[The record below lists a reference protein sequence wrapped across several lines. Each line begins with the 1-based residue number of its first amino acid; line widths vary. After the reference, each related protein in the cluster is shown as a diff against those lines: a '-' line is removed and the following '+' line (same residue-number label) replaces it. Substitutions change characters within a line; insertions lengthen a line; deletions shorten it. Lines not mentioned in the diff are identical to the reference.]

1 MSFRI
6 YLQIHVSQM
15 VIKFDCYFTT
25 FNLLQIGLKVID
37 MDKNDLKCV
46 LCGNELTF
54 KYKSME
60 EWKISG
66 YICGICYDKKLSEF
80 YISPDRKDVVKR

>member
-1 MSFRI
+1 
-6 YLQIHVSQM
+6 M
-15 VIKFDCYFTT
+15 VII
-25 FNLLQIGLKVID
+25 FNDYLIIITQLLFYSRLGLIV
-37 MDKNDLKCV
+37 MDKNDLECV
-46 LCGNELTF
+46 LCGNKLTF

-66 YICGICYDKKLSEF
+66 YICGICYDKKLTEF

>member
-1 MSFRI
+1 MLAKWSSYLIVISQLLI
-6 YLQIHVSQM
+6 YSRLDLVM
-15 VIKFDCYFTT
+15 
-25 FNLLQIGLKVID
+25 D

-80 YISPDRKDVVKR
+80 YISPDRKDIVKR

>member
-1 MSFRI
+1 MLAKWSSYLIVISQLLI
-6 YLQIHVSQM
+6 YSRLDLVM
-15 VIKFDCYFTT
+15 
-25 FNLLQIGLKVID
+25 D

-54 KYKSME
+54 KYKKME

>member
-1 MSFRI
+1 MLAKWSSYLIVISQLLI
-6 YLQIHVSQM
+6 YSRLDLVM
-15 VIKFDCYFTT
+15 
-25 FNLLQIGLKVID
+25 D